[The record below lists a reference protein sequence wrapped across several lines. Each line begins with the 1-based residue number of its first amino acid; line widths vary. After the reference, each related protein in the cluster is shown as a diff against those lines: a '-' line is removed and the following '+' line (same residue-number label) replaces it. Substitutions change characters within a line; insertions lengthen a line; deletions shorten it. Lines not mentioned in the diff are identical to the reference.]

1 MSTTLDFSATLW
13 RWSGGKA
20 SWYFI
25 TLGTEE
31 SALVRHIEGKSFR
44 GFGAV
49 RVEVTI
55 GGSVWRTSIFPTKEK
70 RYILPVKALIRKQEG
85 LVEGQEVKVT
95 LRVG

>member
-1 MSTTLDFSATLW
+1 MSTLFDFSAPLW

-25 TLGTEE
+25 TLGVEN
-31 SALVRHIEGKSFR
+31 SALIRHIEGQFAR
-44 GFGAV
+44 GFGSI

-55 GGSVWRTSIFPTKEK
+55 GDSTWHTSIFPSKEK

-85 LVEGQEVKVT
+85 LVEGREVRVQ
-95 LRVG
+95 LRAG